1 MQRVAVLTGSAVFLL
16 AGQTAAEQTM
26 TSPDRYRADRC
37 AGRHA
42 CDETGGGITAETRV
56 RGIGANPNQSAA
68 REVQRLAQATG
79 VIATTQTPDDKEA
92 LAGLTEVKVA
102 FDITTGEG
110 KGLLSRLRVIDE
122 TRQSLI
128 KQGVKPNFVLA
139 FRGPAT
145 KLVQTDVQKVKA
157 EDLPELAKI
166 AEKIKEL
173 SAAPGV
179 HALEQCSVAIRQ
191 QGTAA
196 EKVLRPIKVVGNS
209 WISLMAYQAKGYS
222 YIAP

>member
-1 MQRVAVLTGSAVFLL
+1 MSRRYCFRSFLCIALLVLV
-16 AGQTAAEQTM
+16 E
-26 TSPDRYRADRC
+26 
-37 AGRHA
+37 
-42 CDETGGGITAETRV
+42 
-56 RGIGANPNQSAA
+56 
-68 REVQRLAQATG
+68 RLAAPC
-79 VIATTQTPDDKEA
+79 VMAQTFDDKAA

-110 KGLLSRLRVIDE
+110 KGLLNRLNVIDE

-145 KLVQTDVQKVKA
+145 KLVQTDIEKVKL
-157 EDLPELAKI
+157 EDRSELSKI
-166 AEKIKEL
+166 ALKIQEM
-173 SAAPGV
+173 SAAQGV
-179 HALEQCSVAIRQ
+179 QSLEQCSVAIRQ

-196 EKVLRPIKVVGNS
+196 DKVLPPIKVVGNS
-209 WISLMAYQAKGYS
+209 WISLVAYQTKGYA

>member
-1 MQRVAVLTGSAVFLL
+1 MSQRFYFRSPRRIALL
-16 AGQTAAEQTM
+16 ALLASLAAPRVMAQTF
-26 TSPDRYRADRC
+26 
-37 AGRHA
+37 
-42 CDETGGGITAETRV
+42 
-56 RGIGANPNQSAA
+56 
-68 REVQRLAQATG
+68 
-79 VIATTQTPDDKEA
+79 DDKAA

-110 KGLLSRLRVIDE
+110 KGLLNRLNVIDE

-145 KLVQTDVQKVKA
+145 KLVQTDIEKVKL
-157 EDLPELAKI
+157 EDRSELSKI
-166 AEKIKEL
+166 ALKIQEM
-173 SAAPGV
+173 SAAQGV
-179 HALEQCSVAIRQ
+179 QSLEQCSVAIRQ

-196 EKVLRPIKVVGNS
+196 DKVLPPIKVVGNS
-209 WISLMAYQAKGYS
+209 WISLVAYQTKGYA